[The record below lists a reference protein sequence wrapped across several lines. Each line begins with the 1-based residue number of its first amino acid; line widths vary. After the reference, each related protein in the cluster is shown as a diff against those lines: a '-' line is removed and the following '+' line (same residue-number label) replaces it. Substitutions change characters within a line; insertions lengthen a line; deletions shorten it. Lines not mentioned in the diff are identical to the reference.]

1 MFIIFISDFFLFT
14 ILNLYLYTVKYNNG
28 PKNIFFSPSFFCGC
42 APSIKKLFEEYFPDL
57 LILLT
62 LIFFSERYKRRYI
75 FGIPSFNY
83 SFNHFY
89 KTLHH
94 HLIHCYNWILPRN
107 FLRFLSPDRF
117 KHSLNEWTESCQL
130 TVTEINGIADNLDGH
145 FDRISKAKI
154 GGSAAGIAGGIMAAV
169 GFGLSFVTFGASLGL
184 IIAGKMYAITC
195 QWKILW

>member
-1 MFIIFISDFFLFT
+1 M
-14 ILNLYLYTVKYNNG
+14 
-28 PKNIFFSPSFFCGC
+28 
-42 APSIKKLFEEYFPDL
+42 
-57 LILLT
+57 
-62 LIFFSERYKRRYI
+62 
-75 FGIPSFNY
+75 
-83 SFNHFY
+83 
-89 KTLHH
+89 
-94 HLIHCYNWILPRN
+94 
-107 FLRFLSPDRF
+107 RFLSPDRF

-195 QWKILW
+195 Q